1 MYFLLLIQKVTNII
15 LAPTLRNSNVG
26 TALCAFNIGS
36 VSVPALT
43 GPP

>member
-1 MYFLLLIQKVTNII
+1 MYVLLLIQKLTKIM
-15 LAPTLRNSNVG
+15 LAPTLTNFNMG